1 MFSEYENINNM
12 EETKVMKG
20 TPGNFTDRA
29 KYTNNDSDSFS
40 DVQSI
45 KSAST
50 TTFRDTEIEED
61 MATSLM
67 KMQNLTSIVN
77 DPKSD
82 SFFK

>member
-1 MFSEYENINNM
+1 M
-12 EETKVMKG
+12 EETKIKK
-20 TPGNFTDRA
+20 TTSAALGNFTDRV
-29 KYTNNDSDSFS
+29 KYTSHNNNNNNSDSFS

-82 SFFK
+82 SFLK

>member
-1 MFSEYENINNM
+1 M

-20 TPGNFTDRA
+20 TRTPGNLTDRG
-29 KYTNNDSDSFS
+29 KYANNDSDSFS
-40 DVQSI
+40 DVQSM
-45 KSAST
+45 KSATT

>member
-1 MFSEYENINNM
+1 M
-12 EETKVMKG
+12 EETKFMKG
-20 TPGNFTDRA
+20 TPGNLTDRA

-45 KSAST
+45 KSANTS
-50 TTFRDTEIEED
+50 TFRDTEIEED
-61 MATSLM
+61 MASSLM